1 MNFKKIAHGRRG
13 EIWLD
18 EFTMIARKKAISE
31 EKRGPLLKE
40 SRILSYMKKHT
51 IGFVPQIIEEL
62 NDWFTYH
69 WIEGEHFIDA
79 YTTATKT
86 EKKQLLHNLLSCAVE
101 LDKIGVVHG
110 ELLRPFTNVLVWND
124 LKVSLI
130 DFERGSLQDFSGK
143 NTKHVM
149 QRLSNQWFLDVPTLR
164 DLASLSLED
173 LSISLKKLID
183 QGPLVELDEG
193 VSFWIPDLESMKTEW
208 LRESRDWG
216 IGLLLRLLVG
226 IAFVVW
232 IDQVTKILFV
242 DQEQLSSLDRVT
254 PTINT
259 GIARSIPIP
268 FWLIIAISALFLL
281 WLFWYMK
288 YEITQVKNTWKVTS
302 ALMIFKI
309 WMVLLIGWWIGNLID
324 RVALDGVRDFIDL
337 NEFLPFP
344 WAIFNVADIAISV
357 GMVLVLWWEFKGK
370 S

>member
-1 MNFKKIAHGRRG
+1 
-13 EIWLD
+13 
-18 EFTMIARKKAISE
+18 
-31 EKRGPLLKE
+31 
-40 SRILSYMKKHT
+40 
-51 IGFVPQIIEEL
+51 
-62 NDWFTYH
+62 
-69 WIEGEHFIDA
+69 
-79 YTTATKT
+79 
-86 EKKQLLHNLLSCAVE
+86 
-101 LDKIGVVHG
+101 
-110 ELLRPFTNVLVWND
+110 
-124 LKVSLI
+124 
-130 DFERGSLQDFSGK
+130 
-143 NTKHVM
+143 M